1 MTYKTPPTHGEI
13 LAKEYLTIE
22 DVAVLLSV
30 TVESVRTKIKLG
42 SIPQPKRRGQRL
54 YWKKSVF
61 QDWMDGSGDGSEP
74 WTPPRRTPPRGTPPL
89 AGRR

>member
-1 MTYKTPPTHGEI
+1 MTYTPPATHAEI

-30 TVESVRTKIKLG
+30 TVDSVRAKIKMG
-42 SIPQPKRRGQRL
+42 TIPKPKRRGRRL
-54 YWKKSVF
+54 YFKKSVF
-61 QDWMDGSGDGSEP
+61 LDWMDGSGDGGEP
-74 WTPPRRTPPRGTPPL
+74 WTPPRRTPPCGTPPG